1 MELIIK
7 VEKNTSQS
15 KNMQFGA
22 VADINNILL
31 ACNASHWGFCNILA
45 DFLYKIH
52 INIDVHQCCK

>member
-31 ACNASHWGFCNILA
+31 VCNASHWGFCNILA
-45 DFLYKIH
+45 DLYKIH
-52 INIDVHQCCK
+52 INIAVPQWCK

>member
-7 VEKNTSQS
+7 VEKTPQKS

-31 ACNASHWGFCNILA
+31 AC
-45 DFLYKIH
+45 
-52 INIDVHQCCK
+52 